1 MRSKEQIIGDGTN
14 REDLMLEVL
23 LDIREL
29 LKKQTKKTKK
39 STKTEPN

>member
-1 MRSKEQIIGDGTN
+1 MRKREVIEKDGTRN
-14 REDLMLEVL
+14 DMLVLEVL

-39 STKTEPN
+39 PKEG